1 MKLFRKK
8 KTAQEEKPDFS
19 TQEAPDVSRRRFMTG
34 VAGAAGAGLLLG
46 QGAAAWADA
55 SAKPDLDGSAPMDK
69 PAVPWPVSFNPQGTA
84 PQFNPR
90 DTPKAGDV
98 IHKFEV
104 EVTIGVHEI
113 VPGIKAHM
121 FLFNGS
127 YPGPVLR
134 VKEGEWVQ
142 VDLKNKSPENHT
154 IHWHGMM
161 LANEMDGVPF
171 GTQWPVFTGQGY
183 RYLFRAQPAGTHFYH
198 CHVMTTLHQQAGL
211 VGALIVEA
219 DNDIV
224 RKTFPYTRDY
234 TLLLSEIDTNWV
246 NESLNEM
253 VGMGMTMGA
262 MNNDPRLMGEMNG
275 RMMGWFQDKAT
286 FLKAIKDGYTPTYT
300 TAMVGPNRVITPN
313 FFMINGK
320 SYPMTDPLLIRTGE
334 NIRVRLIGGGMQ
346 PHYFHLHGHDFWH
359 VCQDGG
365 PLAAPLR
372 LNTIPIFPGT
382 TSDIIIQGT
391 NPGSWHFHDHSDL
404 STTNNGIHPGGMMTM
419 LMYEDAEEHGIK
431 FKDIIQTNS

>member
-1 MKLFRKK
+1 MKLFGKK
-8 KTAQEEKPDFS
+8 KSQEKAISETPEQASPDRDS
-19 TQEAPDVSRRRFMTG
+19 VSRRQFVTG

-46 QGAAAWADA
+46 QGAAAWADV
-55 SAKPDLDGSAPMDK
+55 SAPMDK
-69 PAVPWPVSFNPQGTA
+69 PATPWPASFNPQGTA

-90 DTPKAGDV
+90 DMPKAGDV
-98 IHKFEV
+98 IHKFEM
-104 EVTIGVHEI
+104 EVTIGIHEI

-224 RKTFPYTRDY
+224 KKTFPYTRDY

-286 FLKAIKDGYTPTYT
+286 FLKAIKDGYIPTYT
-300 TAMVGPNRVITPN
+300 TAMVGPNRIISPN

-320 SYPMTDPLLIRTGE
+320 SYPMTDPLMIHTGE

-372 LNTIPIFPGT
+372 LNTIPVFPGT

-419 LMYEDAEEHGIK
+419 LMYEDAEKYGVK

>member
-171 GTQWPVFTGQGY
+171 GTHWPVFTGQGY

-431 FKDIIQTNS
+431 FKDIIQTNT